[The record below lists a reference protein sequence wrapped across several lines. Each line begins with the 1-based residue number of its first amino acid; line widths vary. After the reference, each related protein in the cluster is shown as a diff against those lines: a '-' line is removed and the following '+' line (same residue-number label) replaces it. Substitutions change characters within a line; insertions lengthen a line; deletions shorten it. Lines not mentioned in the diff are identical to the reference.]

1 MNVVL
6 VVLAGVVA
14 AAAAVR
20 STWSPCGQS
29 MLSQINPIAE
39 AGRAQRYRRTACWF
53 IAGALVGGATVG
65 GVSGALAALVD
76 GANIAHGTAL
86 AVAAFAALAAA
97 AVDSRVFGFG
107 PPFIRR
113 QVNED
118 WLSKYRPWVY
128 GSGFGW
134 QIGVGVTTYV
144 MTAAVVL
151 TIVFAMLSASPWAA
165 FAIGVAFGLAR
176 GLTVLLSAPLRTQA
190 DLYAFHRRFA
200 AGGEFVRQAVI
211 AVQLAVAVYAA
222 WAASTNIVAIAV
234 TVAALGLAV
243 WTWSRTLAAR
253 SRTRIDGR
261 QLASEM

>member
-1 MNVVL
+1 MNVML
-6 VVLAGVVA
+6 VVLAGLVATA
-14 AAAAVR
+14 AAIR

-39 AGRAQRYRRTACWF
+39 AGRSQRYRRTASWF
-53 IAGALVGGATVG
+53 IAGAVLGGCTLG
-65 GVSGALAALVD
+65 GVSAALAALVD
-76 GANIAHGTAL
+76 RVGIGHGTAL
-86 AVAAFAALAAA
+86 AVAAVGSLAAA
-97 AVDSRVFGFG
+97 AIDARVLGIG

-144 MTAAVVL
+144 MTAAVAL
-151 TIVFAMLSASPWAA
+151 TIVFAILSASPWVA

-176 GLTVLLSAPLRTQA
+176 GLTVLLSAPLRTQS

-211 AVQLAVAVYAA
+211 AVQLAVAVCAA

-243 WTWSRTLAAR
+243 WTWSRTLAER
-253 SRTRIDGR
+253 SRTRVDGR

>member
-14 AAAAVR
+14 TAAAVR

-39 AGRAQRYRRTACWF
+39 AGRSQRYRRTASWF
-53 IAGALVGGATVG
+53 IAGAVLGGGTLG
-65 GVSGALAALVD
+65 GVSAALAALVD
-76 GANIAHGTAL
+76 SAGIGHGTAL
-86 AVAAFAALAAA
+86 AVAAVGALAAA
-97 AVDSRVFGFG
+97 AVDARVLGFG

-144 MTAAVVL
+144 MTAAVAL
-151 TIVFAMLSASPWAA
+151 TIVFSILSASPWVA

-176 GLTVLLSAPLRTQA
+176 GLTVLLSVPLRTQS

-200 AGGEFVRQAVI
+200 AGGELVRQAVI
-211 AVQLAVAVYAA
+211 AVQLAVAVCAA
-222 WAASTNIVAIAV
+222 WAASTNIVAIGV
-234 TVAALGLAV
+234 TVAALALAG
-243 WTWSRTLAAR
+243 WTSSRTLAER
-253 SRTRIDGR
+253 SRTRVDGR